1 MSFEILIVGVILT
14 VTVVRRKSSRALK
27 PSRKIKAGIRD
38 DWQVPREETPM
49 AEDMYVADR
58 DTTSSRS
65 RSASSGRGTS
75 IPSSVNPLS
84 GDEGTETEVSV
95 ITRAR

>member
-1 MSFEILIVGVILT
+1 MNLFLF
-14 VTVVRRKSSRALK
+14 
-27 PSRKIKAGIRD
+27 
-38 DWQVPREETPM
+38 
-49 AEDMYVADR
+49 EDMYVADR
-58 DTTSSRS
+58 DVAYSSRS